1 MMMILIAT
9 FIVLAVAWL
18 SVWLYRNSLLQNEDD
33 IIHLADGEAS
43 MIGKQVV
50 MAHKLE
56 VLDKTVTAL
65 MVLTILAGI
74 AVFGAWAYQVWM
86 DGYKL

>member
-56 VLDKTVTAL
+56 VLDKTVTTL